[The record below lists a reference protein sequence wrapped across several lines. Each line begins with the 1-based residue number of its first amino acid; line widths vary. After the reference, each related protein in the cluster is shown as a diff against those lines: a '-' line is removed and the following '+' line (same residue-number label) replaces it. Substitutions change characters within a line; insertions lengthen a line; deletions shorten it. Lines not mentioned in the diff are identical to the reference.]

1 MWKSIAANGMSFLI
15 VAFIALAGAVAWGQ
29 REFRAEGPLAEA
41 TFFEVP
47 RGATLRRVSEDLEEA
62 GAVSSAMLFRLGADY
77 AGRADDLRFGSYE
90 IPAGASMEEV
100 LDIVTAGGPSQFRYT
115 ATYVLRLEG
124 TGELRLRERVP
135 GTDEV
140 VALADFAY
148 EDGVPEVY
156 SDLVE
161 SGTPM
166 VYRVSVPEG
175 LTSWQIVEGLR
186 AADFLSGEIA
196 EVPAEGSL
204 APDTFEVR
212 RGQDRAEIV
221 DRMQEMQAEILAQAW
236 ENRQDGL
243 PLASPEEALILA
255 SIIEKETSVPEER
268 GRVASVFVNRLN
280 RGMRLQTDPTVIYGI
295 TEGQGVLGRGIRAS
309 ELRAETPWNTYVI
322 DGLPPTPIANP
333 GRAAIEAAVNPD
345 DTPFFFFVADGTGG
359 HAFAETLQEHNEN
372 VAAWR
377 RIEAEREAAG
387 GQ

>member
-15 VAFIALAGAVAWGQ
+15 LAFIAMAGAIAWGQ
-29 REFRAEGPLAEA
+29 QEFRAPGPLAEA

-47 RGATLRRVSEDLEEA
+47 RGATLQRVSQDLEA
-62 GAVSSAMLFRLGADY
+62 SGAISSAMLFRLGAEY
-77 AGRADDLRFGSYE
+77 AGMAEDLRFGSYE

-100 LDIVTAGGPSQFRYT
+100 LEIVTAGGPSQFRYT

-135 GTDEV
+135 GSDEA
-140 VALADFAY
+140 VALADFSYGA
-148 EDGVPEVY
+148 GVPEVY
-156 SDLVE
+156 RDLVE

-196 EVPAEGSL
+196 EVPPEGSL

-212 RGQDRAEIV
+212 RGQDRQEILE
-221 DRMQEMQAEILAQAW
+221 RMQAAQDAILAEAW
-236 ENRQDGL
+236 ATRQDGL
-243 PLASPEEALILA
+243 PLESPQEALILA

-268 GRVASVFVNRLN
+268 RRVASVFVNRLN
-280 RGMRLQTDPTVIYGI
+280 RGMRLQTDPTVIYGL
-295 TEGQGVLGRGIRAS
+295 TEGRGVLGRGIRAS
-309 ELRAETPWNTYVI
+309 ELRSETPWNTYVI

-333 GRAAIEAAVNPD
+333 GRAAIAAAVNPD
-345 DTPFFFFVADGTGG
+345 DTPFIFFVADGTGG
-359 HAFAETLQEHNEN
+359 HAFAETLEEHNRN

-377 RIEAEREAAG
+377 RIEAERDAAG
-387 GQ
+387 E

>member
-1 MWKSIAANGMSFLI
+1 MWKSVAANGMSFLI
-15 VAFIALAGAVAWGQ
+15 IVLIALAGAIAWGQ
-29 REFRAEGPLAEA
+29 REFRAAGPLEQA

-47 RGATLRRVSEDLEEA
+47 RGATLRRVSEDLQEA
-62 GAVSSAMLFRLGADY
+62 GVVSSAVLFRLGAEY
-77 AGRADDLRFGSYE
+77 ADMGSQLRFGNYE

-100 LDIVTAGGPSQFRYT
+100 LAIVTAGGPSRFRYT

-135 GTDEV
+135 GTEEI

-148 EDGVPEVY
+148 EDGVPAVY

-161 SGTPM
+161 SGTPV
-166 VYRVSVPEG
+166 VYRVAVPEG

-196 EVPAEGSL
+196 EVPPEGSL

-212 RGQDRAEIV
+212 RGQDRQEIL
-221 DRMQEMQAEILAQAW
+221 DRMQEAQAAILAEAW
-236 ENRQDGL
+236 ANRQDGL

-268 GRVASVFVNRLN
+268 GRVSSVFVNRLN

-295 TEGQGVLGRGIRAS
+295 TEGRGVLGRGLRQS

-322 DGLPPTPIANP
+322 EGLPPTPIANP

-345 DTPFFFFVADGTGG
+345 TTPFIFFVADGTGG
-359 HAFAETLQEHNEN
+359 HAFAETLEEHNRN
-372 VAAWR
+372 VARWR
-377 RIEAEREAAG
+377 EIEAERAAS

>member
-15 VAFIALAGAVAWGQ
+15 IAFIAVAGAIAWGQ
-29 REFRAEGPLAEA
+29 REFRAPGPLAEA

-47 RGATLRRVSEDLEEA
+47 RGATLRRVSQDLEAA
-62 GAVSSAMLFRLGADY
+62 GAISSAILFRLGAEY
-77 AGRADDLRFGSYE
+77 AGMAEDLRFGSYE

-100 LDIVTAGGPSQFRYT
+100 LEIVTAGGPSQFRYT

-135 GTDEV
+135 GTDEA

-166 VYRVSVPEG
+166 VYRVAVPEG

-186 AADFLSGEIA
+186 AADFLSGDIA
-196 EVPAEGSL
+196 EVPPEGSL

-212 RGQDRAEIV
+212 RGQDRQEIL
-221 DRMQEMQAEILAQAW
+221 DRMQVAQEEILAEAW
-236 ENRQDGL
+236 ANRQDGL
-243 PLASPEEALILA
+243 PLEGPQDALILA

-268 GRVASVFVNRLN
+268 RRVASVFINRLN
-280 RGMRLQTDPTVIYGI
+280 RGMRLQTDPTVIYGL
-295 TEGQGVLGRGIRAS
+295 TEGQGVLGRGLRAS
-309 ELRAETPWNTYVI
+309 ELRSETPWNTYVI
-322 DGLPPTPIANP
+322 EGLPPTPIANP
-333 GRAAIEAAVNPD
+333 GRAAIEAAVNPE
-345 DTPFFFFVADGTGG
+345 DTPFIFFVADGTGG
-359 HAFAETLQEHNEN
+359 HAFAETLEEHNRN

-377 RIEAEREAAG
+377 RIEAERDAAD
-387 GQ
+387 Q

>member
-15 VAFIALAGAVAWGQ
+15 IAFIALAGAIAWGQ
-29 REFRAEGPLAEA
+29 QEFRAPGPLDEA

-47 RGATLRRVSEDLEEA
+47 RGATLRRVSRDLDDA
-62 GAVSSAMLFRLGADY
+62 GAISSAMLFRLGAEY
-77 AGRADDLRFGSYE
+77 AGMAEDLRFGSYE
-90 IPAGASMEEV
+90 IPRGASMEEV
-100 LDIVTAGGPSQFRYT
+100 LEIVTAGGPSQFRYT

-135 GTDEV
+135 GSDEA

-156 SDLVE
+156 GDLVE

-186 AADFLSGEIA
+186 AADFLSGEVA
-196 EVPAEGSL
+196 EVPPEGAL

-212 RGQDRAEIV
+212 RGQDRQEIL
-221 DRMQEMQAEILAQAW
+221 DRMQAAQDAILAEAW
-236 ENRQDGL
+236 ATRQDGL
-243 PLASPEEALILA
+243 PLESPREALVLA

-268 GRVASVFVNRLN
+268 RRVASVFVNRLN
-280 RGMRLQTDPTVIYGI
+280 RGMRLQTDPTVIYGL
-295 TEGQGVLGRGIRAS
+295 TEGRGVLGRGIRAS
-309 ELRAETPWNTYVI
+309 ELRSETPWNTYVI

-345 DTPFFFFVADGTGG
+345 DTPFIFFVADGTGG
-359 HAFAETLQEHNEN
+359 HAFAETLAEHNRN

-377 RIEAEREAAG
+377 RIEAERDAAG
-387 GQ
+387 E